1 MTIVE
6 VQEFF
11 ESHSWS
17 FAKTMPESPHW
28 YIVRS
33 NTLDIKTFI
42 EVVRFI
48 QKNGLPSI
56 FEGVTY
62 TYLHLG
68 EYKYWTMGLLPEVTT
83 IINRAFIKSTN
94 HPN

>member
-11 ESHSWS
+11 ESHTWT

-33 NTLDIKTFI
+33 NTIDFNTFI

-48 QKNGLPSI
+48 QQNGLPSK
-56 FEGVTY
+56 FEGATY
-62 TYLHLG
+62 NYLHLG
-68 EYKYWTMGLLPEVTT
+68 EYKYWSMGSMPEET
-83 IINRAFIKSTN
+83 ILINRAFIKSTN
-94 HPN
+94 HPY